1 MNKYIYPILLAIF
14 IFVYAYQHRYQH
26 IGGVAVMDTWRG
38 VLLLPND
45 KGEYVVGE
53 KK

>member
-26 IGGVAVMDTWRG
+26 IGVAVMDTWRG

-45 KGEYVVGE
+45 KGEYVVRE
-53 KK
+53 Q